1 MLHPDGCLLDFFLK
15 VLDRKFIWHYRYG
28 LKYGKKKN
36 CRIIIAR
43 ISYPIVEY
51 DDSTI
56 TQIPRESEQEDFT
69 TTKILRKTEYED
81 FYVKAL
87 SLTYDIGRESDWI
100 HFLTVHRKKS
110 KQQWQPI
117 TKVGKEVE

>member
-1 MLHPDGCLLDFFLK
+1 M
-15 VLDRKFIWHYRYG
+15 
-28 LKYGKKKN
+28 
-36 CRIIIAR
+36 
-43 ISYPIVEY
+43 EY

-56 TQIPRESEQEDFT
+56 TQIPRESEHEDFT

-81 FYVKAL
+81 FYDKAL
-87 SLTYDIGRESDWI
+87 SLTYDIGRESDWS

-117 TKVGKEVE
+117 TNVGKEVANEMRNAKSSNPFWM